1 MLLLAIPVAIV
12 EPLKMAGFVV
22 VGTGHWIDG
31 AAMLALAYI
40 LSFSLVTRLFRIV
53 QPRLLA
59 LPWFRDGRAWILK
72 LWHTILDDVV
82 EKYSATPIIG
92 MLISRMP
99 KLVSDHSRSA
109 FPGRSDQ
116 RQRASGDAPI
126 LD

>member
-1 MLLLAIPVAIV
+1 
-12 EPLKMAGFVV
+12 MAGFVV

-31 AAMLALAYI
+31 AAILALAYI

-59 LPWFRDGRAWILK
+59 LPWFREGRAWILR

-82 EKYSATPIIG
+82 EKYRAPPIIG
-92 MLISRMP
+92 MLISRKP
-99 KLVSDHSRSA
+99 KLASDHSHSP
-109 FPGRSDQ
+109 FPGCTDL